1 MENLFI
7 GCLGVVI
14 LLLLLVLQTPV
25 GFALGFVG
33 VLGYAMVMT
42 PTAALAVLGVLPFGS
57 LAVYAFMTVPLF
69 IIMGMFLEHSD
80 MGEELFKTG
89 NLWFGNLRGGLI
101 MATLF
106 ASAAFGAAS
115 GSSLANSAIFSRLAI
130 PQMVKAGVDKRFAA
144 GAVAAVGT
152 VDAMIP
158 PSITMVIYCIITN
171 VSIAQTLIAGII
183 PGIFTVLVYAVM
195 VYVRVYRNP
204 SLAPL
209 RSSDVIVTWRAR
221 FSSLK
226 GLWGILALF
235 ILVLGGIYIGM
246 ITPTEGGGI
255 GAAGALILTILTGR
269 FSFRRTIKS
278 LLDAG
283 NSTSQVFFIIL
294 GGLLFSRFLSITG
307 VAGGII
313 EWVASFDI
321 NRYAIVV
328 GIVLLYAVLGC
339 FLDATSMMIITLPIV
354 FPIIKKLGFDGVWF
368 GIIVTM
374 SIELGLITPPL
385 GLNVYVVKSAS
396 PVPLSLGEVFQG
408 VIWFVVMDLV
418 ILAILISFPQI
429 SLFLP
434 SLMGPS

>member
-1 MENLFI
+1 METLLI
-7 GCLGVVI
+7 GSLGVLI
-14 LLLLLVLQTPV
+14 LLILLVLQTPV

-42 PTAALAVLGVLPFGS
+42 PTAALSVLGVLPFGS

-69 IIMGMFLEHSD
+69 IIMGMFLEHSE

-89 NLWFGNLRGGLI
+89 NLWFGKLRGGLV

-115 GSSLANSAIFSRLAI
+115 GSSLANSALFGRLAI
-130 PQMVKAGVDKRFAA
+130 PQMVKAGIDKKFAA

-171 VSIAQTLIAGII
+171 VSIAKTLIAGII
-183 PGIFTVLVYAVM
+183 PGILTILVYMAM

-209 RSSDVIVTWRAR
+209 RSNDVIVTWRMR
-221 FSSLK
+221 FTSLK
-226 GLWGILALF
+226 GLWGVLALF

-255 GAAGALILTILTGR
+255 GAAGALILTIITGR
-269 FSFRRTIKS
+269 FSFGKTMKS
-278 LLDAG
+278 LLNAG
-283 NSTSQVFFIIL
+283 NTTSQIFFIIL
-294 GGLLFSRFLSITG
+294 GGLLFSRFLAITG
-307 VAGGII
+307 VAELII
-313 EWVASFDI
+313 NWVASFDL
-321 NRYAIVV
+321 NRYLIIAGMVM
-328 GIVLLYAVLGC
+328 LYAILGC
-339 FLDATSMMIITLPIV
+339 FLDATSMMIITLPV
-354 FPIIKKLGFDGVWF
+354 LFPIVKTLGFDGVWF

-385 GLNVYVVKSAS
+385 GLNVYVVKSVS
-396 PVPLSLGEVFQG
+396 PVPILLSEVFQG
-408 VIWFVVMDLV
+408 VIWFVAMDFVMLV
-418 ILAILISFPQI
+418 ILIAFPQI

-434 SLMGPS
+434 SLMGP

>member
-1 MENLFI
+1 MENLLI
-7 GCLGVVI
+7 GSLGVLI
-14 LLLLLVLQTPV
+14 LLFLLVIQTPV

-42 PTAALAVLGVLPFGS
+42 PAAALSVLGVLPFGS
-57 LAVYAFMTVPLF
+57 LSVYAFMTVPLF
-69 IIMGMFLEHSD
+69 IIMGMFLEHSE

-89 NLWFGNLRGGLI
+89 NLWLGKLRGGLV

-130 PQMVKAGVDKRFAA
+130 PQMVKAGVDKKLAA

-158 PSITMVIYCIITN
+158 PSITMVIYCIITG
-171 VSIAQTLIAGII
+171 VSIAKTLIAGII
-183 PGIFTVLVYAVM
+183 PGILTILVYMVM
-195 VYVRVYRNP
+195 VYVRVYLNP

-209 RSSDVIVTWRAR
+209 RSNGVVVTWRMR
-221 FSSLK
+221 FVSLK
-226 GLWGILALF
+226 GLWGVLSLF
-235 ILVLGGIYIGM
+235 FLVLGGIYIGM

-255 GAAGALILTILTGR
+255 GAAGALILAIVTGR
-269 FSFRRTIKS
+269 FSFRRTMKS

-283 NSTSQVFFIIL
+283 NVTSQLFFIIL
-294 GGLLFSRFLSITG
+294 GGLLFSRFLAITG
-307 VAGGII
+307 VAGLII
-313 EWVASFDI
+313 NWVASFDI
-321 NRYAIVV
+321 NRYAVV
-328 GIVLLYAVLGC
+328 AGIVILYVILGC
-339 FLDATSMMIITLPIV
+339 FLDATSMMIITLPVV
-354 FPIIKKLGFDGVWF
+354 FPIVKTLGFDGVWF

-374 SIELGLITPPL
+374 CIELGLITPPL

-396 PVPLSLGEVFQG
+396 PIPMLLSEIFQG
-408 VIWFVVMDLV
+408 VIWFVAMDFVMLV
-418 ILAILISFPQI
+418 ILIAFPQI

-434 SLMGPS
+434 SLMGP